1 MVSKIKKYY
10 KLLMFEQTLF
20 ALPFAYLGVLFA
32 GGGTVEIWIWVT
44 IALVSA
50 RTAGMS
56 FNRVIDAHIDALNPR
71 TADRAIPAGEL
82 TAKQVWIL
90 AIVSCIAFIFSSYM
104 LNRLCFQLS
113 FVAIALLFSYSYFK
127 RFTATSHLYLGLI
140 EAAAPIGGYLA
151 VTGIFYTP
159 GHFDFI
165 PFILG
170 GAIMCWISGLDVIY
184 AILDIEFDKKE
195 GLKSIPATYGRERAM
210 TISLALYL
218 GAVICLIAV
227 GVLARRK
234 EAYWVALACAVVI
247 FFYQQKLARRPDQAA
262 AIKELFQ
269 INAFISP
276 VLFVGT
282 FIDVVVKYS

>member
-1 MVSKIKKYY
+1 MIKKYY
-10 KLLMFEQTLF
+10 RLLMFEQTLF

-32 GGGTVEIWIWVT
+32 GGGTIEIWIWVT
-44 IALVSA
+44 IALVFA

-56 FNRVIDAHIDALNPR
+56 FNRIIDADIDALNPR
-71 TADRAIPAGEL
+71 TKDRAIPSGQL
-82 TAKQVWIL
+82 TIQQVWIL
-90 AIVSCIAFIFSSYM
+90 AAVSCVIFVLSAYM

-113 FVAIALLFSYSYFK
+113 FVAIALMFFYSYFK
-127 RFTATSHLYLGLI
+127 RFTAASHLYLGFI
-140 EAAAPIGGYLA
+140 EAAAPIGGYVA

-159 GHFDFI
+159 SHFDVI

-170 GAIMCWISGLDVIY
+170 GAIMCWIAGLDVVY
-184 AILDIEFDKKE
+184 AILDIDFDRKE
-195 GLKSIPATYGRERAM
+195 GLKSIPAKYGKERAM
-210 TISLALYL
+210 TISLTLYVC
-218 GAVICLIAV
+218 AVACLIGA

-234 EAYWVALACAVVI
+234 EAYWVALACAAVI